1 MIFVAC
7 VCFLLVVSSVFF
19 FFLLLHCVLVDPWF
33 LTSTLEPGVD
43 DLVGLQGGDHDE
55 GDPEEDEDAGGD
67 GLDAPGAAELAA
79 HRRVAPQQQDED
91 GDQGLRAE
99 QRHGEAQAANRKG
112 ITIN

>member
-1 MIFVAC
+1 M
-7 VCFLLVVSSVFF
+7 
-19 FFLLLHCVLVDPWF
+19 VDPWF